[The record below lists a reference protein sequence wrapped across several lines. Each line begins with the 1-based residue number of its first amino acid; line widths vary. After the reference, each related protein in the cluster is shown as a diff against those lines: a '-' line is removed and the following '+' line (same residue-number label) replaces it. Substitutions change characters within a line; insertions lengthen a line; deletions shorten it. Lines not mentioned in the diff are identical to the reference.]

1 MKKEKNY
8 VDFGEWMQKLRTE
21 KNLTEAE
28 VVEKLGISDITEKTV
43 KRWERD
49 LEFPDIN
56 IIYKISELYFVPSEE
71 LIKSKED
78 TLKSGVNGINKRF
91 IRWLSMLLG
100 ISMYGTII
108 LCRIIV
114 YIALIATLIWFLG
127 VGKEF
132 VN

>member
-49 LEFPDIN
+49 LEFPDLN
-56 IIYKISELYFVPSEE
+56 TIYKISELYFVPSEE

-114 YIALIATLIWFLG
+114 YIALIATLIWFFCVL
-127 VGKEF
+127 KEF
-132 VN
+132 LN

>member
-49 LEFPDIN
+49 LEFPDLN
-56 IIYKISELYFVPSEE
+56 TIYKISELYFVPSEE

>member
-1 MKKEKNY
+1 MKKEEDY

-49 LEFPDIN
+49 LEFPDLN
-56 IIYKISELYFVPSEE
+56 TIYKISELYFVPSEE

>member
-1 MKKEKNY
+1 M
-8 VDFGEWMQKLRTE
+8 
-21 KNLTEAE
+21 
-28 VVEKLGISDITEKTV
+28 EKLGISDITEKTV

-49 LEFPDIN
+49 LEFPDLN
-56 IIYKISELYFVPSEE
+56 TIYKISELYFVPSEE